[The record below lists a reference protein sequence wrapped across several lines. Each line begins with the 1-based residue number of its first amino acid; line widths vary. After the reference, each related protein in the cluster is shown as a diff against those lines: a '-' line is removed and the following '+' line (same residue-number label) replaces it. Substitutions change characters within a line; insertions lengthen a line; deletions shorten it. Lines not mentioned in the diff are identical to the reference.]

1 MPRPLHLVGKLAC
14 LGRLNAVATGKLI
27 HMQNQITNRRFLMDI
42 GASYSIIPYRS
53 SLPATGPKL
62 FGPTG
67 QLIPLLERL
76 PSEASIPGSGFFGNF
91 C

>member
-14 LGRLNAVATGKLI
+14 LGLNAFATRKLI

-42 GASYSIIPYRS
+42 GASYFIIPNRS
-53 SLPATGPKL
+53 SLPASGPKL
-62 FGPTG
+62 FGPAG

-76 PSEASIPGSGFFGNF
+76 PSEASIPGSQASY
-91 C
+91 